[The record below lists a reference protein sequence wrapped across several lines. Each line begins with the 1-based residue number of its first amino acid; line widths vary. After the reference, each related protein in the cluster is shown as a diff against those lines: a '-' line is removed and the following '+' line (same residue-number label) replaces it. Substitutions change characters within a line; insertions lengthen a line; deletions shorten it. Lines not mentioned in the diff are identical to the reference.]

1 MKLFQ
6 QFRALYEA
14 VMGQELKR
22 EVARNRSA
30 ADALDAAVREMLQR

>member
-6 QFRALYEA
+6 KLKALCEA
-14 VMGQELKR
+14 AMGQELKR
-22 EVARNRSA
+22 EIARNRSA